1 MSWHLYILSAIFI
14 IAGIFHLIK
23 PKAFM
28 RIMPLYI
35 PYHKQIVYLSGIA
48 EIAAGVGI
56 LFSQTRF
63 LSIWMIIA
71 MLILFFPVHI
81 HMLVNKKASLKLPKT
96 VLVFR
101 LVLQF
106 GLIYWV
112 HLYL

>member
-1 MSWHLYILSAIFI
+1 MNWHLYILSAIFI

-35 PYHKQIVYLSGIA
+35 PYHRQLVYLSGIA
-48 EIAAGVGI
+48 EIVAGLGL

-63 LSIWMIIA
+63 FSLWTMIG

-81 HMLVNKKASLKLPKT
+81 HMLVNKKASLKLPKP
-96 VLVFR
+96 VLFFR
-101 LVLQF
+101 LLLQF